1 VRRYWSWVTRL
12 MSRYT
17 RFPLLHWGYFAESVA
32 VFLIAPVLIPLVFE
46 WGNTGT
52 IRTSSVQLILA
63 LMVFSSGAASRFQL
77 VFVISVIAGLLW
89 SGAYAH
95 TLTTEISGSK
105 TASGGFGGTF
115 WWWATILVGAMFFL
129 YHVGE
134 RYIRHVWD
142 GEPFF
147 AFSRVRRRVR

>member
-1 VRRYWSWVTRL
+1 MRRYWSRVTRL

-17 RFPLLHWGYFAESVA
+17 QFPLLHWGYFAESVA

-63 LMVFSSGAASRFQL
+63 LMVFSLGAASRFQL

-95 TLTTEISGSK
+95 TLTTEISGS
-105 TASGGFGGTF
+105 TAALGGFGGRI
-115 WWWATILVGAMFFL
+115 WWRLTIVVGVGVFL

-134 RYIRHVWD
+134 RYVRHVWN

-147 AFSRVRRRVR
+147 EFSRRRRRVR